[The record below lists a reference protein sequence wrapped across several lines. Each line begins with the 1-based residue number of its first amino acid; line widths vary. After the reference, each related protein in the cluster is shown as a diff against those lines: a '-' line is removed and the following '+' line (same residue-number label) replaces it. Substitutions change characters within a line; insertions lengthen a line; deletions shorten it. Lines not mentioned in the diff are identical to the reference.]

1 MAVAA
6 GYGHTVALKSNGTV
20 IAWGDNGS
28 GQATVPTGLSGV
40 TAIAAGGN
48 HTLALKGDGTVVAW
62 GDFASG
68 QASMPAGLSGVMAI
82 AVGSFHSVAL
92 KSNGTVVAWGY
103 NVYGQAT
110 GAATP
115 VPPALATA
123 NPVTLS
129 GQTLS
134 GVTAIAGGQF
144 HTVSLKSNGTVVAW
158 GDNFYGQTTGIPG
171 TPPFTSL
178 HADTANP
185 VVLRGQTLSGVAA
198 IAAGLNHT
206 VVLKANGTMMAW
218 GAGETS
224 TGNNSELGQ
233 SMVPGGLVS
242 VVAIAA
248 GGLHTVALVGP
259 APAAPAIVTQ
269 PVSRTVTA
277 GQNASFSVVAIGIPP
292 LSYQWR
298 REGTNINGATNAVYT
313 LTGVQTNQAGS
324 YTVVVSNAASSITS
338 APPAVLVVNL
348 ASSGTVVAWGA
359 GKTSTGTNPEFGQSM
374 VPAGL
379 SRVTAVAAGGY
390 HTVALKSDG
399 TVVAWGANNPGVN
412 YGQATVPVGLSGVTA
427 IAAGLL
433 HSVALRSNG
442 TVTAWGAGAAEF
454 GQAKILSGLTGVTA
468 IAAGQTHTVALKGDG
483 TVAAWGNNGSVQT
496 TVPLDLSGVTAI
508 AAGASHTMALRS
520 DGTVVAWG
528 YNGDGQTN
536 VPAGLSGVAAVAA
549 GNGHSVA
556 LKSDGTVVAWGFNLF
571 GQSNVPAGLSG
582 VTAIACGDFHTLALK
597 NDGTVAAWGAGGLG
611 QSGTPQSG
619 TPHFGQSL
627 VPLGVSRVTAIAAGG
642 IHTVVLAG
650 DPEVAVHLNGNT
662 LTLFWPTTPSGYRVE
677 SALGLAPTVIWNN
690 VTGAFQTN
698 ADSISIV
705 LPMTGPQKFYRLIKP

>member
-1 MAVAA
+1 MLSNPDAQHRAAALSFRSSGATFDFGTGALLLWLCLALVTAQSGAAAGGTVVVWGDNSRGQATVPANLSGVSAIAAGLFHTVALKSSGEVVAWGDNFYGQTNIPGDLVGVMAVAA

-259 APAAPAIVTQ
+259 APAAP
-269 PVSRTVTA
+269 PSSR
-277 GQNASFSVVAIGIPP
+277 
-292 LSYQWR
+292 
-298 REGTNINGATNAVYT
+298 
-313 LTGVQTNQAGS
+313 
-324 YTVVVSNAASSITS
+324 
-338 APPAVLVVNL
+338 
-348 ASSGTVVAWGA
+348 
-359 GKTSTGTNPEFGQSM
+359 NP
-374 VPAGL
+374 
-379 SRVTAVAAGGY
+379 
-390 HTVALKSDG
+390 
-399 TVVAWGANNPGVN
+399 
-412 YGQATVPVGLSGVTA
+412 
-427 IAAGLL
+427 
-433 HSVALRSNG
+433 
-442 TVTAWGAGAAEF
+442 
-454 GQAKILSGLTGVTA
+454 
-468 IAAGQTHTVALKGDG
+468 
-483 TVAAWGNNGSVQT
+483 
-496 TVPLDLSGVTAI
+496 
-508 AAGASHTMALRS
+508 
-520 DGTVVAWG
+520 
-528 YNGDGQTN
+528 
-536 VPAGLSGVAAVAA
+536 
-549 GNGHSVA
+549 
-556 LKSDGTVVAWGFNLF
+556 
-571 GQSNVPAGLSG
+571 
-582 VTAIACGDFHTLALK
+582 
-597 NDGTVAAWGAGGLG
+597 
-611 QSGTPQSG
+611 
-619 TPHFGQSL
+619 
-627 VPLGVSRVTAIAAGG
+627 
-642 IHTVVLAG
+642 
-650 DPEVAVHLNGNT
+650 
-662 LTLFWPTTPSGYRVE
+662 
-677 SALGLAPTVIWNN
+677 
-690 VTGAFQTN
+690 
-698 ADSISIV
+698 
-705 LPMTGPQKFYRLIKP
+705 